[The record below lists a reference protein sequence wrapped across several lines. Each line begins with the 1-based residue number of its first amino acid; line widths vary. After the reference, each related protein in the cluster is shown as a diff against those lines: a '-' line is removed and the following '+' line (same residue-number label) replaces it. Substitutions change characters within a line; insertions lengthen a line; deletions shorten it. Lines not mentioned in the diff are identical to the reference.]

1 MFSSSYRPR
10 SQLKNLVIA
19 PDIVD
24 CSSIAKSMG
33 VIFNN
38 SLWMVPHVAA
48 VWKSSFI
55 HLRNIFKICNIIS
68 HDTSKTLIHAFA
80 TARISYCN
88 SLLYGQPKC
97 ILRRLQSVLNSAA
110 ILIHLTSRHKH
121 ITPLLILLHWLPID
135 HKLTFKIV
143 WLHLK
148 VFKVFHL
155 TISLILSSVIHLV
168 DFLDP
173 LINCYFV
180 HLSLISR
187 LTVTGHLLL
196 QHSLFG
202 MHLNSSLDLV
212 IPFLLL
218 NLSLRL
224 GLLKFLMMLSYRM
237 MMFHRTM
244 M

>member
-1 MFSSSYRPR
+1 
-10 SQLKNLVIA
+10 
-19 PDIVD
+19 
-24 CSSIAKSMG
+24 
-33 VIFNN
+33 
-38 SLWMVPHVAA
+38 MVPHVTA
-48 VWKSSFI
+48 VWKSSFF

-68 HDTSKTLIHAFA
+68 HDTSKILIHAFT
-80 TARISYCN
+80 TARINYCN
-88 SLLYGQPKC
+88 SLLYCQPKC
-97 ILRRLQSVLNSAA
+97 ILRRLQSVLNSAT

-121 ITPLLILLHWLPID
+121 IPALLILLHWLPID
-135 HKLTFKIV
+135 HKLTFKTV

-148 VFKVFHL
+148 LFKVLHL

-173 LINCYFV
+173 LIDCYFV

-187 LTVTGHLLL
+187 LTVAGHLLL

-202 MHLNSSLDLV
+202 VHLNSSLDLA

-218 NLSLRL
+218 TLSLRL
-224 GLLKFLMMLSYRM
+224 GFLKFLMMLSYRM
-237 MMFHRTM
+237 IMFHRTM